1 MSSALASGSL
11 WRRIPAPTRL
21 AYALSVAAHA
31 AAVLA
36 LAPFAINPARLG
48 AFETVEV
55 VLVSEPA
62 PRLQMKSRVAN
73 AAPASPATAPTTDA
87 AARTREDAY
96 VEPRY
101 HAAALNNPRP
111 AYPLAARRRGQEG
124 KVVLRAQV
132 TAEGHCAAVELKT
145 SSGHALLDRSALQ
158 TVRQWRFV
166 PARRGDLAVAS
177 WVEVP
182 VTFRLRD
189 ESLVMN

>member
-1 MSSALASGSL
+1 MSSALASASW

-21 AYALSVAAHA
+21 AYALSAAAHA
-31 AAVLA
+31 ATVLA
-36 LAPFAINPARLG
+36 LAPLAISPARLG

-62 PRLQMKSRVAN
+62 PRLSLKSRVA
-73 AAPASPATAPTTDA
+73 AATPASPAAVPATDA
-87 AARTREDAY
+87 AGQANEAAY

-111 AYPLAARRRGQEG
+111 AYPLAARRRGEEG

-132 TAEGHCAAVELKT
+132 TTEGRCAAVELKA
-145 SSGHALLDRSALQ
+145 SSGHELLDRAALQ
-158 TVRQWRFV
+158 TVSQWRFV

-189 ESLVMN
+189 ELSL